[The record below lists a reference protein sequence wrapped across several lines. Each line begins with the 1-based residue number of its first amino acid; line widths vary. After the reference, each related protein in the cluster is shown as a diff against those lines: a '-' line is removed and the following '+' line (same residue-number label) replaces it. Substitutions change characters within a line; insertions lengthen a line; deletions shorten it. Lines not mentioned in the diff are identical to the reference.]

1 MVSPFGS
8 PRRSALAETRYWTRL
23 VWLPLLCFAFMGLAL
38 VRSSKAN
45 QPVEPRPRVET
56 AAPTT
61 PLLSVRRLP
70 NAVALPAQVA
80 SLRGP
85 ALAGLAALPPET
97 TCASVMNSRG
107 VPVFQHNASLLL
119 SPASNEKVLLAYGA
133 LTQLGQAHTFG
144 TTVATDAQIVG
155 GVVQG
160 NVWLVGG
167 GDPVLATQDYVGA
180 FVDQQRV
187 FSPFESLADQLRA
200 AGITR
205 IKGNVLGD
213 ASRYD
218 DVLYHPNWPSRFG
231 ANGVVGPISALALN
245 NGFADFSKGGQ
256 EMAGSGAPSSN
267 PPRSAAS
274 SLIDLLKERGIT
286 VDGRANAGAP
296 PPGPTVLAE
305 LQSPPLKAIVGQ
317 MLRTSD
323 NSTAEMLFKELGV
336 ARAGGGSFA
345 SGSAALTAILAE
357 HGFSQPGMVLSD
369 GSGLDTADRVS
380 CTILNAVLDAAGR
393 SSDLAGG
400 LAVAGRSGTLRNRF
414 AETAAVGQVS
424 AKTGTL
430 DTVSSLSGFV
440 DTTTGETATFALIIN
455 ERGAEQYK
463 PIEEQFV
470 QTLLSYPGGP
480 DIAALLPLP

>member
-8 PRRSALAETRYWTRL
+8 PRRSALAETRYWVRL
-23 VWLPLLCFAFMGLAL
+23 LWLPVLCFAFMGLAL
-38 VRSSKAN
+38 VQSSRAN
-45 QPVEPRPRVET
+45 QAVEPKPRVEQ
-56 AAPTT
+56 AAATT

-70 NAVALPAQVA
+70 AVLALPAQIA
-80 SLRGP
+80 ALQGP
-85 ALAGLAALPPET
+85 ALAGLAGLPPAT

-119 SPASNEKVLLAYGA
+119 SPASNQKVLLAYGA
-133 LTQLGQAHTFG
+133 LTQLGPAHTFS

-180 FVDQQRV
+180 FVEQQRV
-187 FSPFESLADQLRA
+187 YSAFESLADQLRA

-205 IKGNVLGD
+205 IRGNVVGD

-218 DVLYHPNWPSRFG
+218 DVLYHPNWPARFG

-267 PPRSAAS
+267 PPRSAAG
-274 SLIDLLKERGIT
+274 SLIEVLKERGIT
-286 VDGRANAGAP
+286 VDGRADVGTVP
-296 PPGPTVLAE
+296 QGPTVLAG

-345 SGSAALTAILAE
+345 SGSAALGAILAE
-357 HGFSQPGMVLSD
+357 HGFSEPGMVLSD

-380 CTILNAVLDAAGR
+380 CGMLNAVLDAAGR
-393 SSDLAGG
+393 SSDLAAG
-400 LAVAGRSGTLRNRF
+400 LAVAGRSGTLTNRF
-414 AETAAVGQVS
+414 ADSAAVGRVL

-430 DTVSSLSGFV
+430 DTVSSLAGFV
-440 DTTTGETATFALIIN
+440 DASTGETATFALIVN

-463 PIEEQFV
+463 PVEEQFV
-470 QTLLSYPGGP
+470 QTLLTYPGGP
-480 DIAALLPLP
+480 DVATLLPLP